1 MFKLFLGFLMG
12 LLSGC
17 ILGRALPIWMALSVC
32 LTLLVMAVLLFLL
45 FHFGIS
51 DFQEY

>member
-1 MFKLFLGFLMG
+1 MFKLFLGFLMS

-17 ILGRALPIWMALSVC
+17 LLGRVLPVWLALSAC
-32 LTLLVMAVLLFLL
+32 LALLVMAVLLFLL